1 MEAKTKNE
9 NLDRVSE
16 AVDKVLRRILGR
28 EATLLIYEYL
38 ETKYGVRKSEI
49 AEKID
54 VFAKG
59 LEDFLRSGAYVI
71 EMKILEDIY
80 SRHNSLYKAE
90 LGEIRAQYDFV
101 DQVKRLM

>member
-1 MEAKTKNE
+1 MKAEAKNE
-9 NLDRVSE
+9 NFDKVSE

-28 EATLLIYEYL
+28 EATLLIYRYL
-38 ETKYGVRKSEI
+38 ENQYGVRKGEI

-59 LEDFLRSGAYVI
+59 LEEFLRSGAYVI
-71 EMKILEDIY
+71 EMKILEHIY
-80 SRHNSLYKAE
+80 SRQNMLYKAE
-90 LGEIRAQYDFV
+90 LGKVDLRYDFV